1 MSIARMIVKST
12 ILEKKERFENE
23 LKNQPDLERENFL
36 KNELVKL
43 EIMLKD
49 FKINK
54 NGGE

>member
-12 ILEKKERFENE
+12 MLEKKERFENE

>member
-12 ILEKKERFENE
+12 MLKKKERFENE
-23 LKNQPDLERENFL
+23 LKNQPDLERKNFL

-43 EIMLKD
+43 EVMLKD